1 MTILIGRLEF
11 DGPFRDAATIESRPG
26 LFALFCETDD
36 EYELLEVDHCDN
48 VDGCLENEEFVNN
61 IAFYQENCS
70 GTLCAAV
77 HYTDDLT
84 RKERA
89 QLREELL
96 SELREDEALSA

>member
-1 MTILIGRLEF
+1 MSILIGRLEF
-11 DGPFRDAATIESRPG
+11 EGPFRAAENIEARPG

-36 EYELLEVDHCDN
+36 EYELLEVDHAD
-48 VDGCLENEEFVNN
+48 VLDGCLESEEYVNN
-61 IAFYQENCS
+61 IAFYQENCT

-89 QLREELL
+89 QLRDELL
-96 SELREDEALSA
+96 FALGEESACA